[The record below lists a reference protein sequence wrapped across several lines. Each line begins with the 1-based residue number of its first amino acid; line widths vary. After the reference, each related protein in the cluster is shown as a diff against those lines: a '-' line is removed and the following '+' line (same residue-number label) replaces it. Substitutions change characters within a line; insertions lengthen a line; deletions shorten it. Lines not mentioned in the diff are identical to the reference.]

1 MLDGSPIIPPK
12 KGVKRDAPDE
22 GEESQSKR
30 SNTED
35 ESTSS
40 PSTVSRS
47 GRVIRPKKFV
57 DDVGSGVDE
66 EASKVADKII
76 EEPRKVWV
84 KLVASGDLVEIN
96 LDRDKPAR
104 WESNTQKIQ
113 WELATARNAL
123 KFKEQV
129 ETGKYIPEE
138 VRKKLEGQTDLTE
151 EEKEICKRAAI
162 LTKRR
167 KKLGFLQTE
176 SSIVDLDR
184 SIKTALNS
192 SNPQMTK
199 CCELLTE
206 LMQLSIEPLMLLKQ
220 PDIILTIRK
229 LRKYVGPADTSDYT
243 EADKMKIVSGV
254 KMITMRSG
262 LCCDRFSRLFTEYNL

>member
-1 MLDGSPIIPPK
+1 MKRKGYSKGMEQIRNTPEIAPVLGDLEDLPSPAAKSRSSPSTPVVLKKPVKMLDGSPIIPLK
-12 KGVKRDAPDE
+12 KGVKCDAPDE

-66 EASKVADKII
+66 EASKVADKIN

-104 WESNTQKIQ
+104 
-113 WELATARNAL
+113 
-123 KFKEQV
+123 
-129 ETGKYIPEE
+129 
-138 VRKKLEGQTDLTE
+138 
-151 EEKEICKRAAI
+151 
-162 LTKRR
+162 
-167 KKLGFLQTE
+167 
-176 SSIVDLDR
+176 
-184 SIKTALNS
+184 
-192 SNPQMTK
+192 
-199 CCELLTE
+199 
-206 LMQLSIEPLMLLKQ
+206 
-220 PDIILTIRK
+220 
-229 LRKYVGPADTSDYT
+229 
-243 EADKMKIVSGV
+243 
-254 KMITMRSG
+254 
-262 LCCDRFSRLFTEYNL
+262 